1 MQSAIRRLRVSYY
14 ASQCNLNTRARALI
28 KTYSTSGN
36 EIVCGSAEQSDGDT
50 IFAASAACPQSSDD
64 VAASG
69 IRIPHATGLRFAPG
83 TKATVSEKRQDDK
96 HTQLCARQSLEN
108 EQAPQHAEASG
119 PTVFN
124 PTNDAQIWLETLR
137 SQQRH
142 NGSQGIQETF
152 KRMVELDFD
161 IPSTSQTANELWSRI
176 LQAGLQND
184 VFLEQILEYAALQ
197 QAQTGHSYPEIY
209 QGIIGSKL
217 RIDPS
222 KATWWHEKLIKTFPP
237 CLDDYKLLLAQAIE
251 GDRLKIFEK
260 IFAKCQIHPVYDII
274 VPQLCLAQM
283 HETAFRWH
291 FLLLESQD
299 LPSKFASLEPLLV
312 HYSKMMNDKKIEA
325 LIRSTLASGHTLE
338 APLNKFA
345 RSQSQLPISQEILN
359 RQLGAVHGIGPK
371 TFSDSLCARFFA
383 TKLFRV
389 ETVIN
394 GLQMMATE
402 RIGPDSLREIV
413 ARDDCDCASICRH
426 LDLLRKAGIS
436 IDSSKYSML
445 VQQAAMGNSKKLL
458 RSLLESDVHP
468 AAYEDLNVL
477 EELYAMHYYRKER
490 AQAQMVLAAMTSE
503 VPDAPLQTH
512 SINIRLRCSLRLQ
525 KFKQVTSLL
534 EQMKRNSIPL
544 TPKSSRHFRVLLL
557 QKRRNHRLGRPSV
570 TLQNIHLVTAVMRH
584 TLESGGEVPIIAWRE
599 ILRRLGMFGL
609 LKEFRSLALWIVE
622 HYSNNAPSAYL
633 LSPVY
638 SSCPAK
644 DSMRSVTSPQTRPLA
659 TTRALDAT
667 GVPSGQNA
675 FERLSTTTQLNQLFT
690 KQAQLAIVAWGFQ
703 QGAKQSVKSNRHA
716 VRRDKQTQWTWG
728 LLLLQELHA
737 GGVQVQKDLIAKACK
752 QRLGQLFGSRTSSK
766 RLNRLARSMNNQR
779 IASGDVQAQYGA
791 YVQRMED
798 IWGKD
803 LFLGGAQ
810 NLGVGG
816 KSRQMHGSSDG
827 KWQVENLQDEME
839 RTAKPENAST
849 G

>member
-1 MQSAIRRLRVSYY
+1 MQLAIRRLRLSYY
-14 ASQCNLNTRARALI
+14 ASHCILNTRARALI
-28 KTYSTSGN
+28 KPYTTCSDEVAG
-36 EIVCGSAEQSDGDT
+36 GSAEQRDGNT
-50 IFAASAACPQSSDD
+50 IFAASAACPKPADD
-64 VAASG
+64 VAASE
-69 IRIPHATGLRFAPG
+69 ICIPHATGLRFPPG

-108 EQAPQHAEASG
+108 EQAPHHAEASG
-119 PTVFN
+119 PIVSN
-124 PTNDAQIWLETLR
+124 PTNDAQIWLEILR

-142 NGSQGIQETF
+142 NGSQGVQETF
-152 KRMVELDFD
+152 KRMVESGFD
-161 IPSTSQTANELWSRI
+161 IPSTSQTANEIWTRI
-176 LQAGLQND
+176 LQAGLRND
-184 VFLEQILEYAALQ
+184 AFLEDVLEYAARQ
-197 QAQTGHSYPEIY
+197 QAKTGSYPELY
-209 QGIIGSKL
+209 RSIIGSKL
-217 RIDPS
+217 RTDPPN
-222 KATWWHEKLIKTFPP
+222 ATWWHDKLRKTFPP
-237 CLDDYKLLLAQAIE
+237 CLEDYKLLLAQAIE
-251 GDRLKIFEK
+251 SDGLKVFEK
-260 IFAKCQIHPVYDII
+260 IFAKHQVHPMYDII

-283 HETAFRWH
+283 HVTAFRWH

-325 LIRSTLASGHTLE
+325 LIRSTLASAHTLE

-371 TFSDSLCARFFA
+371 TFSDTLCARFFA

-426 LDLLRKAGIS
+426 IDLLRKAGIS

-490 AQAQMVLAAMTSE
+490 AQAQMVLAAMTAE

-525 KFKQVTSLL
+525 TSRQVTSLL
-534 EQMKRNSIPL
+534 EKMKRDSIPL

-570 TLQNIHLVTAVMRH
+570 TLQNIHLVTAVMRQ

-622 HYSNNAPSAYL
+622 HYSNRAPSAYL
-633 LSPVY
+633 LSPVD
-638 SSCPAK
+638 SSRPAK
-644 DSMRSVTSPQTRPLA
+644 DSMRGVSSRRTRPLT

-675 FERLSTTTQLNQLFT
+675 FERLGTTTQLNQLFT

-703 QGAKQSVKSNRHA
+703 QGAKQIVKSNRHA
-716 VRRDKQTQWTWG
+716 GRRENRMQWTWG
-728 LLLLQELHA
+728 LLLLQELRA

-752 QRLGQLFGSRTSSK
+752 QRLGQLFGSRISSK

-779 IASGDVQAQYGA
+779 ISSGDVQAQYGA

-827 KWQVENLQDEME
+827 KWQVENLQGE
-839 RTAKPENAST
+839 TPENAST